1 MPAMLGMLSA
11 ALSAFIGL
19 TPVTLAPAF
28 LVLAYF
34 FIVWDSR
41 QPDSP
46 NKDDTQ
52 IGLKLV
58 LYVFVLVAVGLLMV
72 GATLLLHYML
82 SGFKIDTEYVKL
94 AVALLITG
102 GLAFFVTSFLFLPR
116 TNAKEFPKAARIT
129 IGVLVAVAGIGAIL
143 SLALLLSGLILDLGW
158 TASSGFLASLVV
170 TGGILAVTL
179 SRFGAMSNWTIPQK
193 PAAMPPAAY
202 PPAQGGY
209 PPPQQ
214 QQPGYPA
221 QQQQQQGYPQQPGY
235 PPQGYPPQGGGGHG
249 GQGGQGGG
257 FPPAG

>member
-1 MPAMLGMLSA
+1 MFGMFSA
-11 ALSAFIGL
+11 ALSAIIGL

-72 GATLLLHYML
+72 GATMLLHYLL
-82 SGFKIDTEYVKL
+82 SGAKVDSSFVKV

-102 GLAFFVTSFLFLPR
+102 GVTFFVTNFLFLPR
-116 TNAKEFPKAARIT
+116 TNTKEFPKASRIT
-129 IGVLVAVAGIGAIL
+129 VGALSAVAGIGAVL
-143 SLALLLSGLILDLGW
+143 SLAMLLSGLILDIGW
-158 TASSGFLASLVV
+158 RASSGFLASLAV
-170 TGGILAVTL
+170 TGGVLAVTL
-179 SRFGAMSNWTIPQK
+179 SRFGAMSNWTIPQR

-202 PPAQGGY
+202 PPQQGY
-209 PPPQQ
+209 PP
-214 QQPGYPA
+214 
-221 QQQQQQGYPQQPGY
+221 QQQGYPPQQQGY
-235 PPQGYPPQGGGGHG
+235 PPQGYPPQGGGYPP
-249 GQGGQGGG
+249 QGGGG